1 MRATPNSRTHLPT
14 VSVVIAACSMNRWD
28 DLLAAVASAGEQT
41 ISVLETVV
49 VIDHH
54 PGLLARARERIP
66 GVTVIPN
73 TRQRGASGARNSGV
87 AASRGEVVAF
97 LDDDAVASPSWLE
110 NLLGHFASP
119 GVIGVGGLLDP
130 LWAVRRPRWFPPE
143 FDWAVGGSYPGMP
156 GAAMPMRNVWSG
168 NMAIRRHVFDA
179 VGGFREGFG
188 KVGGQACPED
198 TDLCLRA
205 AMAARGGM
213 WIYEPT
219 GIVGHRVPA
228 ERATFSYFCARC
240 FNEGQGKAA
249 LAALNGAGESTSAER
264 RYARQVLPRGIA
276 RGLREAVHGDIAGVS
291 RSLAIAIGLLLAMV
305 GFAVGCSAALLRPLR
320 AFGESSG
327 PDSETDRV
335 TVSTALP
342 GGEPVMAQGF
352 SPIRVMEVELTVPL
366 PVMSDDGVHR
376 RAYVLARLH
385 SEPVG
390 ACVIDMGEAGL
401 TACQLGA
408 LLWAGLSEAVT
419 TRFAAAG
426 LPVPRMLPEA
436 GLRADPAA
444 WPYLRGRSQV
454 LAEPPFISIVLCT
467 RDRADQLAVCLG
479 HLRRLEYPR
488 FEVVVVDNA
497 PTTEAVRAT
506 AESQRGGLE
515 LRYVVEPRAGL
526 SWARN
531 AGAAAAAGA
540 IIAFLDDDER
550 PDRHW
555 LAEIARGFAQA
566 DDIGCVTG
574 MILPA
579 QLDTAAQ
586 DWFERSGGHSKGRG
600 FTPALFAGSGPQ
612 NPLYP
617 LPPFGAGGNMAF
629 RREALAR
636 IGGFDVAMGAGTPAR
651 ASEDT
656 LAFTLT
662 LLAGYRIAYQPSAF
676 VRHNHYPD
684 AEGVGRQMYGYG
696 VGLTAYYTALLRHRP
711 SVFPGLMRLIPT
723 VVGYLRG
730 AKTQRVAGPG
740 EPLEQLG
747 RQMRR
752 GMLSGPA
759 AYLRSLHVQSR
770 VATRQCGLETEP

>member
-1 MRATPNSRTHLPT
+1 MD
-14 VSVVIAACSMNRWD
+14 RWD

-54 PGLLARARERIP
+54 PGLLARARKGIP

-73 TRQRGASGARNSGV
+73 MGRRGASGARNSGV

-110 NLLGHFASP
+110 GLLRHFASP
-119 GVIGVGGLLDP
+119 GVIGVGGRLDP
-130 LWAVRRPRWFPPE
+130 MWVGQRPRWFPRE
-143 FDWAVGGSYPGMP
+143 FDWTVGGSYSGMP
-156 GAAMPMRNVWSG
+156 GAAGPVRNVWSG

-179 VGGFREGFG
+179 VGGFREDFG
-188 KVGGQACPED
+188 KVGGHACPED

-205 AMAARGGM
+205 AMAARGGT
-213 WIYEPT
+213 WIYEPA
-219 GIVGHRVPA
+219 GVVGHRVPLQ
-228 ERATFSYFCARC
+228 RARFSYFCARC
-240 FNEGQGKAA
+240 FNEGQGKAE
-249 LAALNGAGESTSAER
+249 LAALNGAGQSTSAER
-264 RYARQVLPRGIA
+264 RYARQVLPRGVA
-276 RGLREAVHGDIAGVS
+276 RGLREAVRGDIVGVS
-291 RSLAIAIGLLLAMV
+291 RSLAIAFGLLLAMV
-305 GFAVGCSAALLRPLR
+305 GFVVGRSATLLRPRR

-327 PDSETDRV
+327 PGGRADDLS
-335 TVSTALP
+335 VSTALP
-342 GGEPVMAQGF
+342 GGGPVVAGGF
-352 SPIRVMEVELTVPL
+352 SPIRVMEVELTGPL
-366 PVMSDDGVHR
+366 PALGDDGVHR
-376 RAYVLARLH
+376 RAWVLARLH
-385 SEPVG
+385 SEPIG
-390 ACVIDMGEAGL
+390 ACVADLGEAGL
-401 TACQLGA
+401 TACQLSA
-408 LLWAGLSEAVT
+408 LLWADLGEAVT
-419 TRFAAAG
+419 ARFAAAG
-426 LPVPRMLPEA
+426 LPVPGTLPEA
-436 GLRADPAA
+436 GLQADPAA
-444 WPYLRGRSQV
+444 WPYLRDRSHV
-454 LAEPPFISIVLCT
+454 LAESPFISIVLCT
-467 RDRADQLAVCLG
+467 RDRADQLAACLG
-479 HLRRLEYPR
+479 HLRRLEYPS

-497 PTTEAVRAT
+497 PTTDAVRT
-506 AESQRGGLE
+506 TVESGRGGLE
-515 LRYVVEPRAGL
+515 LRYVVEPRVGL

-540 IIAFLDDDER
+540 IVAFLDDDEV

-555 LAEIARGFAQA
+555 LAEIARGFAHA

-579 QLDTAAQ
+579 QLDTPAQ

-662 LLAGYRIAYQPSAF
+662 LLVGYRIAYQPAAF
-676 VRHNHYPD
+676 VRHHHYPD
-684 AEGVGRQMYGYG
+684 AERAGRQMYGYG

-711 SVFPGLMRLIPT
+711 SAFPGLVRLLPA
-723 VVGYLRG
+723 VPGYLRG

-740 EPLEQLG
+740 EPLGRLG

-752 GMLSGPA
+752 GMLIGPA
-759 AYLRSLHVQSR
+759 AYLRSVRVQSR
-770 VATRQCGLETEP
+770 VASWHGGSGI